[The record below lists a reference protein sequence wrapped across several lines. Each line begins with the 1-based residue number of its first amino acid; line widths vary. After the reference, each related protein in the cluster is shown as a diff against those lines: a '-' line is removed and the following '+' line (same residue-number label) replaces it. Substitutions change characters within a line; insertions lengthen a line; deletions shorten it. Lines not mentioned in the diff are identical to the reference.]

1 MCDGKDDGCQR
12 EVVRQVMGIVEI
24 KKTNVGEQV
33 YQQMKNQILAGEWRP
48 GEKIPSEHMLM
59 NMFSVSRGTVRQAV
73 QKLAGENLI
82 ETRRGE
88 GSFVRV
94 NRLADYFRPAFL
106 FSVDNHEMEEIYA
119 FRSMFE
125 SATAEAAARKAT
137 PAQIRRLERNYT
149 RMCQETDHYE
159 QYVHTD
165 LEFHMMICECTQNT
179 LALQIYNS
187 YENLLAPSILHTTQT
202 IGVGNGVKYHGLIL
216 EALKN
221 RDPQQAPAV
230 MREHMENNLEQFKR
244 LAAGLDQHG

>member
-1 MCDGKDDGCQR
+1 MCEEEDDGCQR
-12 EVVRQVMGIVEI
+12 EVVQQVMGIVEI

-48 GEKIPSEHMLM
+48 GEKIPSVHMLM

-165 LEFHMMICECTQNT
+165 LEFHMMICECT
-179 LALQIYNS
+179 
-187 YENLLAPSILHTTQT
+187 
-202 IGVGNGVKYHGLIL
+202 
-216 EALKN
+216 
-221 RDPQQAPAV
+221 
-230 MREHMENNLEQFKR
+230 
-244 LAAGLDQHG
+244 